1 MQKREKLYE
10 GKAKIVWST
19 DDPTLVIQEFKDD
32 ATAFDGAKKGKIMG
46 KGEVNCRM
54 SAHLFTKLASAGV
67 PNHFVEMLSPK
78 DMLIKRLNIF
88 LVEVV
93 MRNVAAGSLA
103 TRLGLEEG
111 TAMSMPIL
119 ELYYKRDDLHDPMI
133 NSFHTLALKLMNEE
147 ELAFVQKQALQVN
160 YLLTKW
166 MLGVGIKLI
175 DFKLEF
181 GSHGDLVLLG
191 DEISPDTCRFW
202 DADTNEKLDKDRF
215 RRDMGGVEQAYQTVL
230 ERVLAI

>member
-19 DDPTLVIQEFKDD
+19 DDPTYVIQEFKDD

-54 SAHLFTKLASAGV
+54 SAHLFTKLAQSGV
-67 PNHFVEMLSPK
+67 PNHFIEMLSPR

-93 MRNVAAGSLA
+93 MRNIAAGSLA

-111 TAMSMPIL
+111 TVMSMPIL

-133 NSFHTLALKLMNEE
+133 NTFHTLALKLMNEE
-147 ELAFVQKQALQVN
+147 ELATVQKQAIQVN
-160 YLLTKW
+160 HLLAKW
-166 MLGVGIKLI
+166 LLSVGIKLI

-181 GSHGDLVLLG
+181 GKHGDLVLLG